1 MDVNI
6 NGPKV
11 IMQFGDFVITESARN
26 GFIAVV
32 IVSFICWYLTRDLRV
47 ENPSKKQIIAEKL
60 VMVLHGFVDDNMGEK
75 WRSFAPYIGA
85 LFGFV
90 GVSNLLS
97 LTGLRSPTADL
108 AVTLALA
115 LITFVMI
122 HKTKL
127 KANGGILGY
136 LKSFTQPFAV
146 MTPLN
151 IVGDLATPVSMSFRL
166 FGNMVAGLVISA
178 LLYGALA
185 VASTAFFNLI
195 NVTMISFP
203 IFQVGI
209 PAVLSLYFDIFTGLI
224 QAYIFC
230 VLTMVFVSSAAAEE

>member
-1 MDVNI
+1 MDVSI
-6 NGPKV
+6 NGPRV
-11 IMQFGDFVITESARN
+11 IMQIGDLVITESARN
-26 GFIAVV
+26 GFIVV
-32 IVSFICWYLTRDLRV
+32 VMVSLICWWLTRDLSV
-47 ENPSKKQIIAEKL
+47 ENPSKKQMMAEKIVL
-60 VMVLHGFVDDNMGEK
+60 MLHGFVDDNMGEK
-75 WRSFAPYIGA
+75 WRGFAPYIAA

-90 GVSNLLS
+90 GFSNLLS

-127 KANGGILGY
+127 KANGGFFGY
-136 LKSFTQPFAV
+136 LKSFTQPFVV

-185 VASTAFFNLI
+185 VLSSAVFS
-195 NVTMISFP
+195 VISFP
-203 IFQVGI
+203 VFQVGI
-209 PAVLSLYFDIFTGLI
+209 PAVLSLYFDVFTGLI

-230 VLTMVFVSSAAAEE
+230 VLTMVFISSAAAEE

>member
-11 IMQFGDFVITESARN
+11 IWQFGEFVITESSVN
-26 GFIAVV
+26 GFIVV
-32 IVSFICWYLTRDLRV
+32 ILVSLVCWWITRDLSV
-47 ENPSKKQIIAEKL
+47 DNPSKKQLMAEKIIL
-60 VMVLHGFVDDNMGEK
+60 TLHGFVDDNMGEG

-90 GVSNLLS
+90 GFSNLLS

-108 AVTLALA
+108 AVTLSLA

-122 HKTKL
+122 HKTKI
-127 KANGGILGY
+127 KANGGFLGY

-185 VASTAFFNLI
+185 VGSTAFLNLI
-195 NVTMISFP
+195 GATMISFP
-203 IFQVGI
+203 IFQVGV

-230 VLTMVFVSSAAAEE
+230 VLTMVFVSSAAAED